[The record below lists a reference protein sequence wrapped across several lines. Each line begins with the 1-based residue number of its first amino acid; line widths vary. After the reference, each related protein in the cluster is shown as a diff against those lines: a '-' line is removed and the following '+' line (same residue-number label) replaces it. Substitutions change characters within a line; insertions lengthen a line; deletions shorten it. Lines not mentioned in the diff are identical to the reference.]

1 MESGKTALGILAG
14 IGAGVILGVLFA
26 PDKGS
31 NTRKKIMDRGQGLA
45 DDLKAKYEGLY
56 EEISDKFDNFVEQT
70 KSTINPK

>member
-31 NTRKKIMDRGQGLA
+31 NTRKKIMDRGQGLV
-45 DDLKAKYEGLY
+45 DDLKSKYEGLY
-56 EEISDKFDNFVEQT
+56 QEVSDKLNNFVEET
-70 KSTINPK
+70 KSTVNSK